1 MTLTLQDVKT
11 VEALVRD
18 AAAQEIMPRFG
29 RLAAQDIASKSS
41 ADDLVTIADIRT
53 EERLSAALRAAFP
66 QAVVCGEESGSDTGG
81 DAGDDASGGGP
92 IDPEAHHL
100 LFVIDPVDGT
110 WPFARGMPIFGSM
123 VAVFEG
129 GQAVAGV
136 IHYPLTGESLICRKG
151 QGVQLLDAQGQSC
164 ALPPLRQGQGI
175 AAGTISQ
182 RRDGVAPLRLDDVA
196 RVMAIY
202 CSAWEYRLLLSG
214 AVDFL
219 INHGPLNLW
228 DHAAGQVM
236 VAELGGACATL
247 SGLPWAQIGGDDLL
261 VTGRSDAVLGQVL
274 DQIRQP

>member
-1 MTLTLQDVKT
+1 MLSLQDVKAID
-11 VEALVRD
+11 ALVRD

-53 EERLSAALRAAFP
+53 EERLGASLRAAFA
-66 QAVVCGEESGSDTGG
+66 QAVVCGEESG
-81 DAGDDASGGGP
+81 GGP
-92 IDPEAHHL
+92 IDPSAHEL

-123 VAVFEG
+123 VAVFEQG
-129 GQAVAGV
+129 EAVAGV
-136 IHYPLTGESLICRKG
+136 IHYPLTAESLICRKG
-151 QGVQLLDAQGQSC
+151 QGVQLVDAQGQSRD
-164 ALPPLRQGQGI
+164 LPPLRQDGGV

-182 RRDGVAPLRLDDVA
+182 RRDGVAPLRLDAVA

-219 INHGPLNLW
+219 VNHGPLNLW
-228 DHAAGQVM
+228 DHAAGQMM
-236 VAELGGACATL
+236 VAELGGACATM
-247 SGLPWAQIGGDDLL
+247 SGEPWPQISGEDLL
-261 VTGRSDAVLGQVL
+261 LSARSDAVLTQVL